1 MTEVKVILTLYLQH
15 TSFQFQQCNP
25 TEVRETSNQRETL
38 TRYIYKSMH

>member
-25 TEVRETSNQRETL
+25 TEVRETSNQL
-38 TRYIYKSMH
+38 LNLKSVITGKRV